1 MKKIYS
7 ILILPTLFF
16 GNINIINEKFSVS
29 KPVKSWLEL
38 KNQNMVKQEYDYSCG
53 SATLATILKYY
64 YNLEIDEKTILDGVL
79 ESKGLSK
86 EDKNEFEN
94 SEMNLSFYD
103 LGAYANSLNFKA
115 IGLSLDLDSLK
126 KLQVPVILFVKVR
139 KDEHFTVY
147 KSMDKNFVYLADPT
161 FGNIKISIA
170 KFEEMFY
177 QREDLTHPGK
187 ILAIIPKS
195 DDVKVNKNFTKIEIY
210 TNGIYD
216 RIRNNITK

>member
-7 ILILPTLFF
+7 LLILPTLFF
-16 GNINIINEKFSVS
+16 GNVNIVNEKFSVS

-38 KNQNMVKQEYDYSCG
+38 KNENMVKQEYDYSCG

-64 YNLEIDEKTILDGVL
+64 YNLEIDEKTILNGIL

-147 KSMDKNFVYLADPT
+147 KSMDENFVYLADPT

-187 ILAIIPKS
+187 ILAIIPKN

>member
-1 MKKIYS
+1 MKNIYS

-16 GNINIINEKFSVS
+16 GNVNIVNEKFSVS

-38 KNQNMVKQEYDYSCG
+38 KNENMIKQEYDYSCG

-64 YNLEIDEKTILDGVL
+64 YDLEIDEKTVLDGVL
-79 ESKGLSK
+79 ELRGLSQ
-86 EDKNEFEN
+86 EDKKEFEN
-94 SEMNLSFYD
+94 SEMSLSFYD
-103 LGAYANSLNFKA
+103 LANYANSLNFKA
-115 IGLSLDLDSLK
+115 VGLSLDMDSLK
-126 KLQVPVILFVKVR
+126 KLQVPVILFVKIR
-139 KDEHFTVY
+139 KDEHFTIY
-147 KSMDKNFVYLADPT
+147 KSMDENFVYLADPT

-195 DDVKVNKNFTKIEIY
+195 DDVKVNKNFTEIKIY
-210 TNGIYD
+210 TNSIYD

>member
-1 MKKIYS
+1 MKNIYS

-16 GNINIINEKFSVS
+16 GNVSIVNEKFSVS

-38 KNQNMVKQEYDYSCG
+38 KNENMIKQEYDYSCG

-79 ESKGLSK
+79 ESKDLSK

-94 SEMNLSFYD
+94 SQINLSFYD
-103 LGAYANSLNFKA
+103 LATYANSLNFKA
-115 IGLSLDLDSLK
+115 VGLSLDLDSLK

-147 KSMDKNFVYLADPT
+147 KSMDENFVYLADPT

-195 DDVKVNKNFTKIEIY
+195 DDVKVNKNFTEIEIY

-216 RIRNNITK
+216 RIKNHITK

>member
-1 MKKIYS
+1 MLYLIIKGLNVS
-7 ILILPTLFF
+7 IV
-16 GNINIINEKFSVS
+16 NEKFSVS
-29 KPVKSWLEL
+29 KLVKSWLEL
-38 KNQNMVKQEYDYSCG
+38 KNENMVKQEYDYSCG

-64 YNLEIDEKTILDGVL
+64 YNLEVDEKTILDGVL

-94 SEMNLSFYD
+94 SDMSLSFYD
-103 LGAYANSLNFKA
+103 LATYANSLNFKA

-139 KDEHFTVY
+139 KDEHFTAY
-147 KSMDKNFVYLADPT
+147 KSMDENFVYLADPT

-195 DDVKVNKNFTKIEIY
+195 DNVKVNKNFTEIKIY
-210 TNGIYD
+210 TNSIYD

>member
-1 MKKIYS
+1 MKKIYFL
-7 ILILPTLFF
+7 LILPTLFF
-16 GNINIINEKFSVS
+16 GNVNIINEKFIIN
-29 KPVKSWLEL
+29 KPVKNWLEL
-38 KNQNMVKQEYDYSCG
+38 KNENMVKQEYDYSCG

-64 YNLEIDEKTILDGVL
+64 YNLEVDEKTILDGVL
-79 ESKGLSK
+79 ESKDLSK

-94 SEMNLSFYD
+94 SDMSLSFYD
-103 LGAYANSLNFKA
+103 LANYANSLNFKA
-115 IGLSLDLDSLK
+115 VGLSLDLDSLK
-126 KLQVPVILFVKVR
+126 KLQVPVILFVKIR

-147 KSMDKNFVYLADPT
+147 KSMDENFVYLGDPT

-195 DDVKVNKNFTKIEIY
+195 DNVKVNKNFTEIKIY
-210 TNGIYD
+210 TNSIYD